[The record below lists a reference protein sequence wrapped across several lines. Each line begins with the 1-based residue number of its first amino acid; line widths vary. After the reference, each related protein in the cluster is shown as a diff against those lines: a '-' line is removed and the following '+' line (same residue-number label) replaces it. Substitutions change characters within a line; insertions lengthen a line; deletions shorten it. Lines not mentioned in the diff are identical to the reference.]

1 MRLRIL
7 VIAFLIVC
15 SSSSSWSGTRIRCS
29 VQALDPS
36 AVPGEVT
43 MYLEPDRARLE
54 FKNDEVWQAVI
65 FMKDG
70 GKPLLWIV
78 DENAWTYRKIDNK
91 VLKKAHGKVMD
102 ELEAIEGELRKLPR
116 EERDATRANLRH
128 VISRLEDIVHP
139 KKAEKFTYEKAA
151 DTKEVRQWTCDS
163 YSAYYEGELEHVYQ
177 VASWNDIGLSYDDV
191 KILVEMRENFGDV
204 AMELGFVALW
214 SGNISGFPVRMESY
228 VDGILMDVTALREVT
243 SGDFGSSLYE
253 LSTSFEEQPFFESRR
268 DGSGSGLFSLIGGTG
283 AQSASQRVNSA
294 RRKPGYK

>member
-91 VLKKAHGKVMD
+91 VLKKAHWSN
-102 ELEAIEGELRKLPR
+102 I
-116 EERDATRANLRH
+116 
-128 VISRLEDIVHP
+128 IS
-139 KKAEKFTYEKAA
+139 
-151 DTKEVRQWTCDS
+151 S
-163 YSAYYEGELEHVYQ
+163 
-177 VASWNDIGLSYDDV
+177 
-191 KILVEMRENFGDV
+191 
-204 AMELGFVALW
+204 
-214 SGNISGFPVRMESY
+214 
-228 VDGILMDVTALREVT
+228 
-243 SGDFGSSLYE
+243 
-253 LSTSFEEQPFFESRR
+253 
-268 DGSGSGLFSLIGGTG
+268 
-283 AQSASQRVNSA
+283 
-294 RRKPGYK
+294 